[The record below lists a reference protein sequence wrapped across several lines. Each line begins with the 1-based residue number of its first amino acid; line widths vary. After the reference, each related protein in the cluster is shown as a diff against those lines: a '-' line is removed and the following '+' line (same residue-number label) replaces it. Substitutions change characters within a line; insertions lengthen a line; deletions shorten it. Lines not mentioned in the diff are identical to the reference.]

1 MPPQR
6 KSQPRNLELAAL
18 GKAIEARMAEQGLR
32 QKSLADASGIDIW
45 RIGDYIRG
53 QYNPSLAN
61 LKRLCKGL
69 DLSVDELMERAGKLE
84 GELSES

>member
-32 QKSLADASGIDIW
+32 QKSLADASGIDIR